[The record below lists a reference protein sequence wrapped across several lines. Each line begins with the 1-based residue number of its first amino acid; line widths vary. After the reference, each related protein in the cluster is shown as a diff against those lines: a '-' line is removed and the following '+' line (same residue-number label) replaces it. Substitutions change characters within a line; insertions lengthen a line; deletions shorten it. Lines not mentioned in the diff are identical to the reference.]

1 MENFEQCEELTNDV
15 GLALDEADHAANLPD
30 TRHSADEIFYR
41 ARRHLRESPLL
52 HIHVLLLCFLNHYT

>member
-1 MENFEQCEELTNDV
+1 MENFEQCEELTNDM

-41 ARRHLRESPLL
+41 VRRHLRESPLL
-52 HIHVLLLCFLNHYT
+52 HIPVLLLYFLNHYT